1 MWIDKAD
8 RIVPHINIP
17 IRPIHKSNRIF
28 ENIASSVRIN
38 NTVAVIVE
46 PKAVANSFASGEG
59 DTVQVATSLGPD
71 APEGRIGVG
80 LDGFP
85 VFVRQRRDGPE
96 AVGMENPPVPR
107 RAADESDPLDG
118 LVHSRP
124 IDVRPHDL
132 VARVNFH
139 HHVGTIIDEPG
150 GKAIVQALSDA
161 VALAIEGVIE
171 NRAVGV
177 ELLGLSRP
185 TLSRA

>member
-1 MWIDKAD
+1 MA
-8 RIVPHINIP
+8 VVV
-17 IRPIHKSNRIF
+17 
-28 ENIASSVRIN
+28 EAEGIAHG
-38 NTVAVIVE
+38 
-46 PKAVANSFASGEG
+46 FAGGEG
-59 DTVQVATSLGPD
+59 DAVEVGAGLGADAAEGGVA
-71 APEGRIGVG
+71 VG
-80 LDGFP
+80 LDGLAA
-85 VFVRQRRDGPE
+85 FVRQGDNGAEAIGMDDLPLARRTFDKR
-96 AVGMENPPVPR
+96 NPFDR
-107 RAADESDPLDG
+107 